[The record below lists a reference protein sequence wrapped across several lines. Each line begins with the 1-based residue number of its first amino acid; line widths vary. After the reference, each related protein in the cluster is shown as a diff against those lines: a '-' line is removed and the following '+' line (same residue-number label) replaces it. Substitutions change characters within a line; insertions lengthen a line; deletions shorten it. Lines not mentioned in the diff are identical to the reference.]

1 MRDQILAL
9 VAAVRETR
17 EAAAL
22 CCNHKGVALSGL
34 DGTAKP
40 VFLAALR
47 SLVETAGTLVF
58 VVSGRDAVREYRQ
71 ALSWLYPDLPM
82 QELYPVNL
90 PRVQAETQNLEVQAG
105 RAAALRL
112 IHNEEAGIV
121 FVTAEA
127 WMQRLPNPE
136 GFAKGTLEIA
146 KGKDFDQSGL
156 IEKLTEIGYERTDEV
171 DAIGQFCVRG
181 GIMDIFPL
189 NSDRPVRLE
198 WFDETVDDVRPY
210 DLDTKRSV
218 GTVESVRVLPLRKV
232 GGDEG
237 YGSNLFEYGTKDT
250 LFVLDEPALLLETVE
265 HLYKEAADFRG
276 DVWRPE
282 ELERQAE
289 AAQVLAVSA
298 LEGNKFPSY
307 SHLQVPVRRASSY
320 NRSINLLVEDL
331 GNLTADGVTPYI
343 MMTTALKAR
352 SIAENLRENGVPA
365 LCLND
370 EPGERGKANCGA
382 GELFNGFRFWNED
395 WVLLTENDIYG
406 LQRRHRFKS
415 KHKGA
420 QLQYFTDIKGGD
432 YVVHDVHG
440 IGRYIGVENVEVDGL
455 HRDYL
460 LIQYAGTDRLYVPVD
475 QVGLLHKYVGAE
487 GVTPK
492 LSKMGGAE
500 WRRMKSRASTAIT
513 ALAEELLRLYAQRR
527 ITKGFA
533 FSPDTEFQK
542 EFEEKFPYEETPDQL
557 KAIAEIKADMEKP
570 VPMDRLL
577 CGDVGYG
584 KTEVALRAA
593 FKAVMDGKQVAVLVP
608 TTVLAQQHL
617 LTFHERLDPFGLR
630 VAMISRFVAGKE
642 MDDVLRRLAE
652 GNVDIIIGT
661 HRLLQS
667 DVVFHDLGL
676 LIIDEE
682 QRFGVQHKEQ
692 LKNMREQVDVL
703 TLSATPIPR
712 TMQMAVSGVRDM
724 SLIMTAPPG
733 RLPVK
738 VTVGEW
744 DPDVVSAAIRFELAR
759 KGQVYYVSN
768 RVKTIDDAVMRVQ
781 EAAPEARIGV
791 AHGKMSPREVED
803 MMMKFQEH
811 EIDVLVATTI
821 IESGIDNP
829 HTNTLIIEDSQR
841 LGLAQLYQLKGRVG
855 RGRIQ
860 AYAYFMF
867 PGEQPLTP
875 EATDRLTA
883 INEYQDLGSGMRI
896 AMRDLE
902 IRGAGSLVGA
912 EQHGNLSSVGFDLFT
927 QMLGEA
933 VSEARGETAQTEQPE
948 VTINLSADFYLAEE
962 YLPEVD
968 KRVLVYR
975 QLASAS
981 ELSDVDR
988 IQKDCEERYGALPLA
1003 GRNLFDRARIR
1014 IRCQRMGVTSVSLI
1028 QGRFVYQGIEVP
1040 RKLALKFKERHA
1052 FYYPK
1057 TKQLKYP
1064 FHKGAEEIVP
1074 AALGIL
1080 EEVGGDDE
1088 EDE

>member
-1 MRDQILAL
+1 MRDRILAL
-9 VAAVRETR
+9 VAAVREAR

-22 CCNHKGVALSGL
+22 CRNHKGVALSGL

-58 VVSGRDAVREYRQ
+58 VVPGRDAVREYRQ

-90 PRVQAETQNLEVQAG
+90 PRVQAETRNLEVQAG

-112 IHNEEAGIV
+112 VHNEETGIV

-127 WMQRLPNPE
+127 WMQRLPKPE
-136 GFAKGTLEIA
+136 GFVKGTLEII
-146 KGKDFDQSGL
+146 KGKDLDQSGL

-171 DAIGQFCVRG
+171 DTIGQFCVRG
-181 GIMDIFPL
+181 EIMDIFPL

-218 GTVESVRVLPLRKV
+218 GSVESVRVLPLRKV
-232 GGDEG
+232 GDDGVYD
-237 YGSNLFEYGTKDT
+237 SNLFEYGTKDT
-250 LFVLDEPALLLETVE
+250 FFVLDEPGLLLEAAD
-265 HLYKEAADFRG
+265 HLYKEADDFRD
-276 DVWRPE
+276 DVWKPE
-282 ELERQAE
+282 ELEKQAE
-289 AAQVLAVSA
+289 AAQIVAVSA

-331 GNLTADGVTPYI
+331 GSLTADGVTPYI
-343 MMTTALKAR
+343 MMTTVLKAR
-352 SIAENLRENGVPA
+352 SVAENLRENGVPA
-365 LCLND
+365 VCLND
-370 EPGERGKANCGA
+370 APEEPGSVNCGA
-382 GELFNGFRFWNED
+382 GELFNGFRFWNEN

-492 LSKMGGAE
+492 LSKMGGAD

-513 ALAEELLRLYAQRR
+513 ALAEELLRLYAQRK
-527 ITKGFA
+527 ITKGHA

-630 VAMISRFVAGKE
+630 VAMISRFVAGKDT
-642 MDDVLRRLAE
+642 DDVLHRLAE
-652 GNVDIIIGT
+652 GKVDIIIGT

-676 LIIDEE
+676 LIID
-682 QRFGVQHKEQ
+682 
-692 LKNMREQVDVL
+692 
-703 TLSATPIPR
+703 SATPIPR
-712 TMQMAVSGVRDM
+712 TLHMALVNTRDM
-724 SLIMTAPPG
+724 SVIESPPED
-733 RLPVK
+733 RLPVETYVAEYSDGMIK
-738 VTVGEW
+738 E
-744 DPDVVSAAIRFELAR
+744 ALERELR
-759 KGQVYYVSN
+759 RGGRIYYVHN
-768 RVKTIDDAVMRVQ
+768 RISGLASIAARLRKLVPGIKIRVGHGRMSEDAL
-781 EAAPEARIGV
+781 
-791 AHGKMSPREVED
+791 ED
-803 MMMKFQEH
+803 AMMDFYEGRC
-811 EIDVLVATTI
+811 DVLLSTTI
-821 IESGIDNP
+821 IENGLDVP
-829 HTNTLIIEDSQR
+829 MANTIIVEGAENF
-841 LGLAQLYQLKGRVG
+841 GLSQLYQMRGRVG
-855 RGRIQ
+855 RSSRL
-860 AYAYFMF
+860 AYAYFTYKKNKVLS
-867 PGEQPLTP
+867 EV
-875 EATDRLTA
+875 ATKRLQA
-883 INEYQDLGSGMRI
+883 IRDFTELGAGFKI

-902 IRGAGSLVGA
+902 IRGAGNLLGPQ
-912 EQHGNLSSVGFDLFT
+912 QHGYIAGIGFAAYCD
-927 QMLGEA
+927 MLE
-933 VSEARGETAQTEQPE
+933 QT
-948 VTINLSADFYLAEE
+948 IHRLRNH
-962 YLPEVD
+962 
-968 KRVLVYR
+968 
-975 QLASAS
+975 
-981 ELSDVDR
+981 
-988 IQKDCEERYGALPLA
+988 GALEAAEPDPILEIPLNA
-1003 GRNLFDRARIR
+1003 YIPDAYISNPRYKLELYRRFVELRWGDADNLMDEIIDRFGTPPEEVEELWHLAQVRALCRRIGILRISVRSGMIR
-1014 IRCQRMGVTSVSLI
+1014 IIFLPKARANGAYLMKLVQLHSGRMQLHPDPKGNWLTYRTAGLELEPLSWL
-1028 QGRFVYQGIEVP
+1028 E
-1040 RKLALKFKERHA
+1040 KEL
-1052 FYYPK
+1052 PK
-1057 TKQLKYP
+1057 W
-1064 FHKGAEEIVP
+1064 
-1074 AALGIL
+1074 IL
-1080 EEVGGDDE
+1080 
-1088 EDE
+1088 

>member
-1 MRDQILAL
+1 MRDRILAL
-9 VAAVRETR
+9 VAAVREAR

-22 CCNHKGVALSGL
+22 CRNHKGVALSGL

-58 VVSGRDAVREYRQ
+58 VVPGRDAVREYRQ

-90 PRVQAETQNLEVQAG
+90 PRVQAETRNLEVQAG

-112 IHNEEAGIV
+112 VHNEETGIV

-127 WMQRLPNPE
+127 WMQRLPKPE
-136 GFAKGTLEIA
+136 GFVKGTLEII
-146 KGKDFDQSGL
+146 KGKDLDQSGL

-171 DAIGQFCVRG
+171 DTIGQFCVRG
-181 GIMDIFPL
+181 EIMDIFPL

-218 GTVESVRVLPLRKV
+218 GSVESVRVLPLRKV
-232 GGDEG
+232 GDDGVYD
-237 YGSNLFEYGTKDT
+237 SNLFEYGTKDT
-250 LFVLDEPALLLETVE
+250 FFVLDEPGLLLEAAD
-265 HLYKEAADFRG
+265 HLYKEADDFRD
-276 DVWRPE
+276 DVWKPE
-282 ELERQAE
+282 ELEKQAE
-289 AAQVLAVSA
+289 AAQIVAVSA

-331 GNLTADGVTPYI
+331 GSLTADGVTPYI
-343 MMTTALKAR
+343 MMTTVLKAR
-352 SIAENLRENGVPA
+352 SVAENLRENGVPA
-365 LCLND
+365 VCLND
-370 EPGERGKANCGA
+370 APEEPGSVNCGA
-382 GELFNGFRFWNED
+382 GELFNGFRFWNEN

-492 LSKMGGAE
+492 LSKMGGAD

-513 ALAEELLRLYAQRR
+513 ALAEELLRLYAQRK
-527 ITKGFA
+527 ITKGHA

-630 VAMISRFVAGKE
+630 VAMISRFVAGKDT
-642 MDDVLRRLAE
+642 DDVLHRLAE
-652 GNVDIIIGT
+652 GKVDIIIGT

-682 QRFGVQHKEQ
+682 QRFGVAQKEKIKQ
-692 LKNMREQVDVL
+692 WKQGIDVL
-703 TLSATPIPR
+703 ALSATPIPR
-712 TMQMAVSGVRDM
+712 TLHMALVNTRDM
-724 SLIMTAPPG
+724 SVIESPPED
-733 RLPVK
+733 RLPV
-738 VTVGEW
+738 
-744 DPDVVSAAIRFELAR
+744 
-759 KGQVYYVSN
+759 
-768 RVKTIDDAVMRVQ
+768 
-781 EAAPEARIGV
+781 
-791 AHGKMSPREVED
+791 
-803 MMMKFQEH
+803 
-811 EIDVLVATTI
+811 
-821 IESGIDNP
+821 
-829 HTNTLIIEDSQR
+829 
-841 LGLAQLYQLKGRVG
+841 
-855 RGRIQ
+855 
-860 AYAYFMF
+860 
-867 PGEQPLTP
+867 
-875 EATDRLTA
+875 EATA
-883 INEYQDLGSGMRI
+883 
-896 AMRDLE
+896 
-902 IRGAGSLVGA
+902 
-912 EQHGNLSSVGFDLFT
+912 
-927 QMLGEA
+927 
-933 VSEARGETAQTEQPE
+933 
-948 VTINLSADFYLAEE
+948 
-962 YLPEVD
+962 
-968 KRVLVYR
+968 
-975 QLASAS
+975 
-981 ELSDVDR
+981 
-988 IQKDCEERYGALPLA
+988 
-1003 GRNLFDRARIR
+1003 
-1014 IRCQRMGVTSVSLI
+1014 
-1028 QGRFVYQGIEVP
+1028 
-1040 RKLALKFKERHA
+1040 
-1052 FYYPK
+1052 
-1057 TKQLKYP
+1057 
-1064 FHKGAEEIVP
+1064 
-1074 AALGIL
+1074 
-1080 EEVGGDDE
+1080 
-1088 EDE
+1088 

>member
-1 MRDQILAL
+1 MRDRILAL
-9 VAAVRETR
+9 VAAVREAR

-22 CCNHKGVALSGL
+22 CRNHKGVALSGL

-58 VVSGRDAVREYRQ
+58 VVPGRDAVREYRQ

-90 PRVQAETQNLEVQAG
+90 PRVQAETRNLEVQAG

-112 IHNEEAGIV
+112 VHNEETGIV

-127 WMQRLPNPE
+127 WMQRLPKPE
-136 GFAKGTLEIA
+136 GFVKGTLEII
-146 KGKDFDQSGL
+146 KGKDLDQSGL

-171 DAIGQFCVRG
+171 DTIGQFCVRG
-181 GIMDIFPL
+181 EIMDIFPL

-218 GTVESVRVLPLRKV
+218 GSVESVRVLPLRKV
-232 GGDEG
+232 GDDGVYD
-237 YGSNLFEYGTKDT
+237 SNLFEYGTKDT
-250 LFVLDEPALLLETVE
+250 FFVLDEPGLLLEAAD
-265 HLYKEAADFRG
+265 HLYKEADDFRD
-276 DVWRPE
+276 DVWKPE
-282 ELERQAE
+282 ELEKQAE
-289 AAQVLAVSA
+289 AAQIVAVSA

-331 GNLTADGVTPYI
+331 GSLTADGVTPYI
-343 MMTTALKAR
+343 MMTTVLKAR
-352 SIAENLRENGVPA
+352 SVAENLRENGVPA
-365 LCLND
+365 VCLND
-370 EPGERGKANCGA
+370 APEEPGSVNCGA
-382 GELFNGFRFWNED
+382 GELFNGFRFWNEN

-492 LSKMGGAE
+492 LSKMGGAD

-513 ALAEELLRLYAQRR
+513 ALAEELLRLYAQRK
-527 ITKGFA
+527 ITKGHA

-630 VAMISRFVAGKE
+630 VAMISRFVAGKDT
-642 MDDVLRRLAE
+642 DDVLHRLAE
-652 GNVDIIIGT
+652 GKVDIIIGT

-682 QRFGVQHKEQ
+682 QFGYA
-692 LKNMREQVDVL
+692 D
-703 TLSATPIPR
+703 SA
-712 TMQMAVSGVRDM
+712 
-724 SLIMTAPPG
+724 
-733 RLPVK
+733 
-738 VTVGEW
+738 
-744 DPDVVSAAIRFELAR
+744 
-759 KGQVYYVSN
+759 
-768 RVKTIDDAVMRVQ
+768 DA
-781 EAAPEARIGV
+781 
-791 AHGKMSPREVED
+791 AHGPREHAG
-803 MMMKFQEH
+803 H
-811 EIDVLVATTI
+811 ERHRIAAGGPPARGNL
-821 IESGIDNP
+821 
-829 HTNTLIIEDSQR
+829 
-841 LGLAQLYQLKGRVG
+841 

-860 AYAYFMF
+860 RRHDQGS
-867 PGEQPLTP
+867 PGTRTAPGRPHLLRAQPHFGP
-875 EATDRLTA
+875 
-883 INEYQDLGSGMRI
+883 GFH
-896 AMRDLE
+896 
-902 IRGAGSLVGA
+902 RGAPAQAGA
-912 EQHGNLSSVGFDLFT
+912 GHQDPRRPRPHERRCPGRRHDGLL
-927 QMLGEA
+927 
-933 VSEARGETAQTEQPE
+933 RGPLRCAPE
-948 VTINLSADFYLAEE
+948 HD
-962 YLPEVD
+962 
-968 KRVLVYR
+968 
-975 QLASAS
+975 
-981 ELSDVDR
+981 
-988 IQKDCEERYGALPLA
+988 
-1003 GRNLFDRARIR
+1003 
-1014 IRCQRMGVTSVSLI
+1014 
-1028 QGRFVYQGIEVP
+1028 
-1040 RKLALKFKERHA
+1040 H
-1052 FYYPK
+1052 
-1057 TKQLKYP
+1057 
-1064 FHKGAEEIVP
+1064 H
-1074 AALGIL
+1074 
-1080 EEVGGDDE
+1080 
-1088 EDE
+1088 